1 VVRVPRRSED
11 QGAALHHW
19 QHWLLR
25 EDDGDTFPLPMPET
39 LVREIGV
46 IVVEMEL
53 RSAIAS
59 STRQRL
65 SSREVVNDGTGT
77 PVPRASR
84 AGRGTLI
91 QRGACGDSPHTIT
104 AVWLTGAFRCASCG
118 RSWEQPHH
126 ELHSD
131 GDFEVCPHCLH
142 AAPATR
148 GANFSGTGLLGMTGY
163 PSGAG
168 AAPPPKG
175 G

>member
-84 AGRGTLI
+84 AGRGTL
-91 QRGACGDSPHTIT
+91 SPHTIT

-168 AAPPPKG
+168 APHQAGAAPPPKG